1 MIKNYFKIALRNL
14 KRNKSYAVINIL
26 GLALGLTCV
35 LLVFSL
41 VKYHLSFDNFHSN
54 SDRIYRFVTEQERDV
69 IEYQS
74 SVPNPLGKFFR
85 NDYTF
90 GEKTARIATFTG
102 ELITVKSASGSD
114 KFKETIAFT
123 EPEYFQIFNFPL
135 LTGDKNLLREPNT
148 AVVTQKI
155 ALKYFGT
162 QNAIG
167 KVFRIDNRITVTIT
181 GILKNL
187 PENTAQKAGLFVSFP
202 TVKDYNDWF
211 YNDNTWNGTS
221 DAMQTFTL
229 LRKGVDPAQ
238 VEKVLPAY
246 VKKYR
251 SNSKNLHHYKLQ
263 PLADIHF
270 NAQYD
275 GQMSKRN
282 VWVLALIGIFLIVT
296 ACFNFINLASAQ
308 AFSRSKEV
316 GVRKV
321 LGGQKGQL
329 FWQFISETGVI
340 TIAAAIIAIVL
351 SAVLIPFIND
361 AFKLHLPVN
370 LLSDHWVALLVPVLI
385 VLVTFF
391 AGSYPALIMAG
402 FNPVK
407 ALKGKLTKTNNG
419 GFTTRRTLIVS
430 QFVIAQVL
438 IIGMIVILSQM
449 RYAKQSD
456 LGFSKDAI
464 ITIPA
469 PSGSNPKSLMTFK
482 NELKNIAGVAGVT
495 ACFATPASMNTWD
508 TSVKYDRRPEE
519 EAFRISHK
527 AADADYLSVFNMKL
541 IAGRNIL
548 PSDSVRELVVNET
561 FVRKINAKSPEAV
574 IGKSVLLGGGMMR
587 AVIVGVV
594 KDFFDKSMHEDINAV
609 GITTYTKNYY
619 AFAIKLNAANM
630 RHTLQAIQS
639 LYTKNY
645 PDHLYEYQ
653 FLDDDI
659 ASFYE
664 TEETMLILIEAFSFI
679 AIFIGCLGLYGLVSF
694 MAAQKTKEIGIRK
707 VLGGSLDHILWLFS
721 KEFASLILISFLI
734 ASPIAWVVMNSWL
747 RDFKYQIT
755 ISPWMFLV
763 SITLIMLIAAIS
775 VGYKSLKAAMANPI
789 ESLRAE

>member
-14 KRNKSYAVINIL
+14 KRNKSYAVINVL

-41 VKYHLSFDNFHSN
+41 VKYHLSFDNFHNN
-54 SDRIYRFVTEQERDV
+54 SDRIYRFVTEQQRDV

-102 ELITVKSASGSD
+102 ELITVKSGSGNE
-114 KFKETIAFT
+114 KYKETVAFA

-135 LTGDKNLLREPNT
+135 LQGDKNLLQEPNT
-148 AVVTQKI
+148 AFITQKL
-155 ALKYFGT
+155 ALKYFGA

-167 KVFRIDNRITVTIT
+167 KVFRIDNRINVTIA

-187 PENTAQKAGLFVSFP
+187 PENTAQKAGLFVSYP

-211 YNDNTWNGTS
+211 YKDDTWNGTS

-229 LRKGVDPAQ
+229 LRKGVNPAQ

-251 SNSKNLHHYKLQ
+251 PNSKNVHHYKLQ

-282 VWVLALIGIFLIVT
+282 IWVLSLIGLFLIVT

-340 TIAAAIIAIVL
+340 TLAAAIIAIAL
-351 SAVLIPFIND
+351 SAMLVPYINE

-370 LLSDHWVALLVPVLI
+370 LLSDFWVALFVPALV

-402 FNPVK
+402 FNPIQ
-407 ALKGKLTKTNNG
+407 ALK
-419 GFTTRRTLIVS
+419 
-430 QFVIAQVL
+430 
-438 IIGMIVILSQM
+438 
-449 RYAKQSD
+449 
-456 LGFSKDAI
+456 
-464 ITIPA
+464 
-469 PSGSNPKSLMTFK
+469 
-482 NELKNIAGVAGVT
+482 
-495 ACFATPASMNTWD
+495 
-508 TSVKYDRRPEE
+508 
-519 EAFRISHK
+519 
-527 AADADYLSVFNMKL
+527 
-541 IAGRNIL
+541 
-548 PSDSVRELVVNET
+548 
-561 FVRKINAKSPEAV
+561 
-574 IGKSVLLGGGMMR
+574 
-587 AVIVGVV
+587 
-594 KDFFDKSMHEDINAV
+594 
-609 GITTYTKNYY
+609 
-619 AFAIKLNAANM
+619 
-630 RHTLQAIQS
+630 
-639 LYTKNY
+639 
-645 PDHLYEYQ
+645 
-653 FLDDDI
+653 
-659 ASFYE
+659 
-664 TEETMLILIEAFSFI
+664 
-679 AIFIGCLGLYGLVSF
+679 
-694 MAAQKTKEIGIRK
+694 
-707 VLGGSLDHILWLFS
+707 
-721 KEFASLILISFLI
+721 
-734 ASPIAWVVMNSWL
+734 
-747 RDFKYQIT
+747 
-755 ISPWMFLV
+755 
-763 SITLIMLIAAIS
+763 
-775 VGYKSLKAAMANPI
+775 
-789 ESLRAE
+789 

>member
-1 MIKNYFKIALRNL
+1 MFRNYFKIALRNL
-14 KRNKSYAVINIL
+14 KKNKSYAVINVM

-41 VKYHLSFDNFHSN
+41 VKYHLSFDDFHDNSN
-54 SDRIYRFVTEQERDV
+54 RIYRFVNEHQG
-69 IEYQS
+69 

-90 GEKTARIATFTG
+90 GEKTARIASFTNQ
-102 ELITVKSASGSD
+102 LITIKTAAGND
-114 KFKETIAFT
+114 KFKETVAFA

-135 LTGDKNLLREPNT
+135 LTGDKNLLKDPNT
-148 AVVTQKI
+148 AVITQKL

-162 QNAIG
+162 ENVIG
-167 KVFRIDNRITVTIT
+167 KVFLIDNRINVTIT
-181 GILKNL
+181 GILINF

-211 YNDNTWNGTS
+211 YNDDTWSGTS

-229 LRKGVDPAQ
+229 LRKGVNPAQ
-238 VEKVLPAY
+238 VEKVLPTY

-251 SNSKNLHHYKLQ
+251 HNSKNVHHYKLQ

-282 VWVLALIGIFLIVT
+282 IWVLSLIGLFLIVT

-321 LGGQKGQL
+321 LGGQRGQL

-340 TIAAAIIAIVL
+340 TVAAAFIAIAL
-351 SAVLIPFIND
+351 SAMLVPYINE
-361 AFKLHLPVN
+361 AFKLQLPVN
-370 LLSDHWVALLVPVLI
+370 LLSDLWLALFVPVLI

-391 AGSYPALIMAG
+391 AGSHPAFIMAG

-407 ALKGKLTKTNNG
+407 ALKGKITRTNTS

-438 IIGMIVILSQM
+438 IIGMIVILTQM
-449 RYAKQSD
+449 KYAKQSD
-456 LGFSKDAI
+456 LGFNKDAI

-469 PSGSNPKSLMTFK
+469 ASGSNLESLKAFK
-482 NELKNIAGVAGVT
+482 NELKNITGVDGVT
-495 ACFATPASMNTWD
+495 ACFAPPASMNSWN
-508 TSVKYDRRPEE
+508 TSVKYDKRPEE
-519 EAFRISHK
+519 EVFRISHK
-527 AADADYLSVFNMKL
+527 AADADYLSVFNLKL
-541 IAGRNIL
+541 IAGRNTL

-574 IGKSVLLGGGMMR
+574 IGKSVMLGGDMMQ

-594 KDFFDKSMHEDINAV
+594 KDFHDQSMHEDINAV

-619 AFAIKLNAANM
+619 ALVLKINAANM
-630 RHTLQAIQS
+630 SRTLQSVQD

-653 FLDDDI
+653 FLDEDI

-664 TEETMLILIEAFSFI
+664 TEMSMLLLIEAFSFI

-707 VLGGSLDHILWLFS
+707 VLGGSLEHILWLFS
-721 KEFASLILISFLI
+721 KEFAGLILISFLI

-763 SITLIMLIAAIS
+763 SITLIMLIAAVS
-775 VGYKSLKAAMANPI
+775 VGYKSLKTAMANPI
-789 ESLRAE
+789 KSLRTE